1 MSFAIGKS
9 LAQQVWKL
17 SYGRGPPGSPETETT
32 LLPVRLPGSCP
43 KVQTAHFEMIRVL
56 YSLKPHPRMRTS
68 TQFYPES
75 NKRSPT
81 SDDPVTCPLGSS
93 HGLIC
98 SSAQLQG
105 RSLEAPPLGYA
116 QGTCCWGCEKGRN
129 CWHVIGA
136 AFISGV
142 RSSSC

>member
-1 MSFAIGKS
+1 MDLCSLTLLVTFSHSFSRCLLPSGR
-9 LAQQVWKL
+9 VWP
-17 SYGRGPPGSPETETT
+17 SRSENSVMEWGPPGSPETETT
-32 LLPVRLPGSCP
+32 LLPVRLPGSYP
-43 KVQTAHFEMIRVL
+43 GVQTAHFEMIRVL

-68 TQFYPES
+68 TYFYPES

-98 SSAQLQG
+98 FSAQLQG

-116 QGTCCWGCEKGRN
+116 QCTCC
-129 CWHVIGA
+129 
-136 AFISGV
+136 
-142 RSSSC
+142 